1 MGIRKKILLYFSL
14 VSIILMGFAFVLIYT
29 LFSQY
34 REEEFQQRQKEKIK
48 STLYFLS
55 EIKKADNTL
64 TEAIDRLTI
73 HDLYNEKL
81 LIFNHKKKLIYASI
95 DDTPIPYSEEILEQ
109 LSPENEWYESKED
122 LYDVVGLYFE
132 NGGNVYYGIS
142 KAYDTFG
149 YSKLRYLRFIL
160 LTSFGFISVI
170 IIVVSYFLA
179 NRIAK
184 PLVVITKSISEYN
197 VDVKKIETIADTTS
211 KDEITILANQF
222 QKLMQR
228 INEVFAFQ
236 KHAIQHISHEL
247 KTPVSILVSNF
258 ERMENETD
266 LQALKLMITQQK
278 EDTKQLSEIINALLE
293 IAKTETS
300 HILKNDTFRADEL
313 IFDLIAEL
321 NVIYPSFLFSVQY
334 LQTENEN
341 MLSIT
346 ANKLLLKTAFMNL
359 MLNCIQYSHI
369 KTAEILIDGTAEY
382 IEISFK
388 NKGQVIQENE
398 QKYLFQHFFRGQNS
412 KGKRGFGLG
421 LVLVNKIITL
431 HNGTILYQSVDNEWN
446 IFKVILPL
454 K

>member
-1 MGIRKKILLYFSL
+1 MGL
-14 VSIILMGFAFVLIYT
+14 AFVLIYA

-64 TEAIDRLTI
+64 TESIDRLTI

-81 LIFNHKKKLIYASI
+81 LIFNHSKKLIYASI
-95 DDTPIPYSEEILEQ
+95 DDTPIPYSDEILDQ
-109 LSPENEWYESKED
+109 LSAENEWYESKED

-132 NGGNVYYGIS
+132 NAGNVYYGIS

-149 YSKLRYLRFIL
+149 YTKLRYLRFIL
-160 LTSFGFISVI
+160 LMCFACISIV

-184 PLVVITKSISEYN
+184 PLVIITKSISEYN
-197 VDVKKIETIADTTS
+197 VDIKKIESIADTSS

-236 KHAIQHISHEL
+236 KHAVQHISHEL
-247 KTPVSILVSNF
+247 KTPVSVLVSNF
-258 ERMENETD
+258 ERMEKETD
-266 LQALKLMITQQK
+266 ITLLKLMIAQQK

-321 NVIYPSFLFSVQY
+321 NVIYPDFLFSVHY

-341 MLSIT
+341 MLSVC

-359 MLNCIQYSHI
+359 MLNCIQYSQTN
-369 KTAEILIDGTAEY
+369 TAEILIDGT
-382 IEISFK
+382 IQHMEISFK
-388 NKGQVIQENE
+388 NKGLIIQSDEE
-398 QKYLFQHFFRGQNS
+398 KYLFQHFFRGQNS

-421 LVLVNKIITL
+421 LVLVNKIVTL
-431 HNGTILYQSVDNEWN
+431 HNGKILYQTADNEWN
-446 IFKVILPL
+446 IFKVVLPL